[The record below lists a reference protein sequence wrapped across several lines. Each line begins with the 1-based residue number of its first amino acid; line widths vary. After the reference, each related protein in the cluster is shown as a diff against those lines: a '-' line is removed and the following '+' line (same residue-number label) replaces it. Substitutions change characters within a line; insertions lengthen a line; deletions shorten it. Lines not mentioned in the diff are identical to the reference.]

1 MELFNLKNDKIEEV
15 ELKPFK
21 LEREIQ
27 SLIEKNTEILF
38 NLEFIASELRV
49 DKYRLDSLCY
59 DNETNSVYRQQK
71 VN

>member
-21 LEREIQ
+21 PEREIQ

-38 NLEFIASELRV
+38 NLEFIAS
-49 DKYRLDSLCY
+49 
-59 DNETNSVYRQQK
+59 VYVVK
-71 VN
+71 

>member
-21 LEREIQ
+21 QDREIQ

-38 NLEFIASELRV
+38 NLEFIAS
-49 DKYRLDSLCY
+49 
-59 DNETNSVYRQQK
+59 VYVVK
-71 VN
+71 

>member
-27 SLIEKNTEILF
+27 SLIEKTRRYFSIL
-38 NLEFIASELRV
+38 NLLPQ
-49 DKYRLDSLCY
+49 
-59 DNETNSVYRQQK
+59 N
-71 VN
+71 